1 MKAHRRLYHSA
12 LASKMIEKNQF
23 SPCPT
28 PQSSA
33 QFRESYFPLIKEV
46 RRMREPP
53 ICTHTLTHTHTHIHT
68 HTHTYKHTHT
78 YTHTHMYTHTYR
90 QRRWT

>member
-1 MKAHRRLYHSA
+1 MKRFQGGLVLKAHRRLYHSA

-33 QFRESYFPLIKEV
+33 QFRESYFPLIKEA
-46 RRMREPP
+46 RRMLGEYVNAPVDDLVMVEV
-53 ICTHTLTHTHTHIHT
+53 CSHLTHCID
-68 HTHTYKHTHT
+68 
-78 YTHTHMYTHTYR
+78 
-90 QRRWT
+90 